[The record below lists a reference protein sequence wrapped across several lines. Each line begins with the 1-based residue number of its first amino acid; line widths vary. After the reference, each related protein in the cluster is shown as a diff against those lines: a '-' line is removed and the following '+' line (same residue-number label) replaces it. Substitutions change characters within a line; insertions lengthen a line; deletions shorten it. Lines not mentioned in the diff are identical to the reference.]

1 MKVGVPWVHVPVRN
15 SSGLW
20 RQQHRM
26 LSLQGPTST
35 DEQWHRLLS
44 CGTQIANISNFKI
57 CSGPELSPYS
67 ASQCQGIVGRHGDPS
82 CLGCGGRSFERTF
95 SGDLSKENPQ
105 AGSKARLTPLTHFLH
120 LGPDSKAIP
129 PAGDLS
135 IQTHGLAGDVWH
147 SNLGLEASRALGS
160 SVLFLWYFLSAAPTK
175 HKTEPSKIQ
184 NFQQKTRQFLWP

>member
-1 MKVGVPWVHVPVRN
+1 MKVGIPWVHVPVRN

-20 RQQHRM
+20 RQQHRT

-35 DEQWHRLLS
+35 DEQRHRLLS

-82 CLGCGGRSFERTF
+82 CLGCGGRSFERTTWER
-95 SGDLSKENPQ
+95 DLSKENPQ

-135 IQTHGLAGDVWH
+135 IQKTWARGGCLTFKPWAW
-147 SNLGLEASRALGS
+147 SLQS
-160 SVLFLWYFLSAAPTK
+160 SG
-175 HKTEPSKIQ
+175 
-184 NFQQKTRQFLWP
+184 